1 MQQNCNLEVCV
12 VHKET
17 INWDDVKFFLALS
30 RSGSARAVA
39 EEFGMSHSTISR
51 RIDHLEKSLGSKLFN
66 RNVSGYQMTED
77 GLALS
82 HYAKEAEEAMR
93 GAEQVLMGKDA
104 KLVGNLHL
112 TTPDV
117 IANKLLM
124 PELASFSQEFPQIN
138 LNITV
143 SSNRFDLSRYEADI
157 AIRFIEKGGVPPEN
171 LIGRKLSDV
180 ATCLYATPAY
190 LAKHTL
196 QGESITARWIGWT
209 AEKQPDWVLK
219 TPYPDVP
226 CIHTFN
232 QGLLHLEAV
241 KAGMGMGMFPC
252 FLAEKCDELIRIPGA
267 TPQLSYEIWL
277 LSHPDYREVARLR
290 RFKQF
295 ILEVFASKQNTLV
308 NYH

>member
-1 MQQNCNLEVCV
+1 M
-12 VHKET
+12 
-17 INWDDVKFFLALS
+17 NWDDVKFFLALS

-39 EEFGMSHSTISR
+39 EEFAMSHSTISR
-51 RIDHLEKSLGSKLFN
+51 RIDQLEKSLGSKLFN

-82 HYAKEAEEAMR
+82 HYAREAEEAMK
-93 GAEQVLMGKDA
+93 GAEQLLMGKDT
-104 KLVGNLHL
+104 KLIGNLHL

-124 PELASFSQEFPQIN
+124 PELANFSRDFPQIN

-143 SSNRFDLSRYEADI
+143 SSHRFDLSRYEADI
-157 AIRFIEKGGVPPEN
+157 AIRFIERGAVPPEN
-171 LIGRKLSDV
+171 LIGRKLTDI
-180 ATCLYATPAY
+180 ATCLYATPTY
-190 LAKHTL
+190 LAEHRL
-196 QGESITARWIGWT
+196 QGEEINANWLGWT
-209 AEKQPDWVLK
+209 TDMTPDWLLR

-226 CIHTFN
+226 CVHTFN

-241 KAGMGMGMFPC
+241 KAGMGMAMLPC
-252 FLAEKCDELIRIPGA
+252 FLAEPCDELVRLPGA
-267 TPQLSYEIWL
+267 KPQLDHEIWL

-308 NYH
+308 NYS